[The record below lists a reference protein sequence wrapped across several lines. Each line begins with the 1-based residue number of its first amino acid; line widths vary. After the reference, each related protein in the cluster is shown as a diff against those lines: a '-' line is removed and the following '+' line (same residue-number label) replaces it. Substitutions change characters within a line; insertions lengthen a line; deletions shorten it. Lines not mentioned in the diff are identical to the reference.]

1 MKKILIATILSSIA
15 SFAYADVKPYI
26 EGSVGYFDLDS
37 TSSSATRVKTDSD
50 VNYGLEFGFK
60 NIADTGLRLG
70 GSYLYSEPKV
80 KSYRVSTDAL
90 LEDLKNKQKI
100 YLFNAYYDF
109 KNSSA
114 LTPFVGAGL
123 GSHDWDTVSK
133 EFVYALHGGAKY
145 NIVNNVYVGVK
156 GSYFRTKSFTVE
168 GASGSNEKFT
178 DLDSF
183 AVNATLGYEF

>member
-15 SFAYADVKPYI
+15 SFASADVKPYI

-37 TSSSATRVKTDSD
+37 TSSSATQVKPDSD
-50 VNYGLEFGFK
+50 VNYGLEIGFK

-70 GSYLYSEPKV
+70 GSYLYSKPDV
-80 KSYRVSTDAL
+80 KSYEVSTG
-90 LEDLKNKQKI
+90 DLAETAKYKQKI

-114 LTPFVGAGL
+114 VTPFVGVGL
-123 GSHDWDTVSK
+123 GSHDYDTVSK

-156 GSYFRTKSFTVE
+156 GSYFRTKGFTSEGTSGADESF
-168 GASGSNEKFT
+168 K
-178 DLDSF
+178 DLNSF